1 MFHLVVVPLRHQTE
15 YVNPMTLRVCSNV
28 DGESSAACM
37 QRDSVC
43 VCVGGGGGGGGG
55 GSDVLQLPTH
65 TMSC

>member
-43 VCVGGGGGGGGG
+43 VGGGG